1 MKTLFRIA
9 LSVQLVSGVAMTC
22 KAADN
27 ADAELMKAATEL
39 GRQYEAH
46 YNARDSAGMAALYA
60 TDGRLVSPEGPT
72 LHGRVALTA
81 YYSKRFASE
90 FRGYVTKVVEVHAQ
104 GNSGYGISEFAVSTP
119 IVNGQTHQL
128 HGTMVSVYQHD
139 ADGWHFSLWS
149 IASREVG
156 GGTWSVKCE
165 SEKVNPLA
173 LGSE

>member
-9 LSVQLVSGVAMTC
+9 LLVQLVGGLGITC

-27 ADAELMKAATEL
+27 TDAELMRAATEL
-39 GRQYEAH
+39 ARQYDAR
-46 YNARDSAGMAALYA
+46 YAARDSAGVAALYA
-60 TDGRLVSPEGPT
+60 ADGRLVSPEGPT

-81 YYSKRFASE
+81 YYSKRFASG

-139 ADGWHFSLWS
+139 ADGWHFSLVVHGVPG
-149 IASREVG
+149 SRRGDLVG
-156 GGTWSVKCE
+156 QM
-165 SEKVNPLA
+165 
-173 LGSE
+173 